1 LIHINADGC
10 RMPHTELAQRQP
22 LEKNMSD
29 TLQHTIEAGQARLAK
44 DMRSLVRDA
53 EELLRHAVKDAGQG
67 YSEARERLE
76 QSIKTAKT
84 ELEAAEQALLDGVV
98 EAGRATDRYV
108 RRHPW
113 RSVGLGAGVGVL
125 VGLLIAR
132 R

>member
-1 LIHINADGC
+1 
-10 RMPHTELAQRQP
+10 
-22 LEKNMSD
+22 MSD
-29 TLQHTIEAGQARLAK
+29 TLQHTLEAGQARLAK
-44 DMRSLVRDA
+44 DMKSLVRDA
-53 EELLRHAVKDAGQG
+53 EEILRHAVKDAGQG
-67 YSEARERLE
+67 YSEARDRLE
-76 QSIKTAKT
+76 QSVKTAKT

-113 RSVGLGAGVGVL
+113 GSVGLGAGVGVL